1 MKYIILIL
9 TAILTSIHSFGQN
22 ELELYKVLY
31 KTADSL
37 IAIGEISSID
47 TTSIFAKAKNLDNKH
62 PVEYFKVSSKYLEKF
77 KFNEA
82 AFFYFLGSMRY
93 RYYNSANPKYKP
105 GDDGA
110 LYSSFKYVV
119 GEPLKMFLQ
128 TDIDNMISIIR
139 LAIYY
144 YSGNDYDFFSKD
156 KNKEKYNLQI
166 KLYNDLAQKFETQ
179 KETYIEEWTKN
190 RKEWEEQMDKMI
202 EEKKHQSQKI
212 GR

>member
-166 KLYNDLAQKFETQ
+166 KLYKL
-179 KETYIEEWTKN
+179 EEYNTLCNSEFTPNIHPICVSIYKQYTFN
-190 RKEWEEQMDKMI
+190 IHTMYNKYTHNI
-202 EEKKHQSQKI
+202 
-212 GR
+212 